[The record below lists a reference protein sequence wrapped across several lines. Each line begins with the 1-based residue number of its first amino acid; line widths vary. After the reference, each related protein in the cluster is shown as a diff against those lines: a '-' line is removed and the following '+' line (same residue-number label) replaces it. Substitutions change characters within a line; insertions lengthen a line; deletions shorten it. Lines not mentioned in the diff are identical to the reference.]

1 MWDYVAGDWGGGWQE
16 VEMTSEPEA
25 GSAPRRPPKTRS
37 KVVKPGR
44 LPVSEVAFDRP
55 GAGSPFGDDIEF
67 PVPAE
72 RLTYEHPDAD

>member
-1 MWDYVAGDWGGGWQE
+1 MAA
-16 VEMTSEPEA
+16 EPEPA
-25 GSAPRRPPKTRS
+25 TGRRKKSRS

-72 RLTYEHPDAD
+72 RLTYEHPDAP